1 MEDIK
6 RVAHKIFSEIKE
18 VPLIKVI
25 SQLLMKYLLMEEISD
40 LCFSSLLLM
49 LSIMSPKL
57 QRNLKVVV
65 LMSSMIKT
73 VMTWRVSILQ
83 VALGLEVQEK
93 RLIEHLCEYRVTA
106 SYNEVRRFRISTAF
120 WSGQSPLSKSN
131 SKAGLIRGISDNSDA
146 HLCTQ
151 NGIQQTHALAS
162 IICQLSSPDDGKMK
176 REDIPRW
183 KSQQLSKIQ
192 LSDIEIKAFAGE
204 KKNKN
209 ASVFSEVWSLIPQ
222 SFVPPNHH
230 TEKNK
235 QKEFFYSSNLV

>member
-1 MEDIK
+1 
-6 RVAHKIFSEIKE
+6 
-18 VPLIKVI
+18 
-25 SQLLMKYLLMEEISD
+25 MEEISD

-49 LSIMSPKL
+49 LSIMSPKF

-73 VMTWRVSILQ
+73 VMTSRVSILQ

-120 WSGQSPLSKSN
+120 WAGQSPLSKSN
-131 SKAGLIRGISDNSDA
+131 SKGGLIRGISDNSDA

-176 REDIPRW
+176 REDIPRL

-192 LSDIEIKAFAGE
+192 LSDIEIKTFADE
-204 KKNKN
+204 KKTKMP
-209 ASVFSEVWSLIPQ
+209 ASLAKFGVLSLK
-222 SFVPPNHH
+222 VLCH
-230 TEKNK
+230 
-235 QKEFFYSSNLV
+235 

>member
-1 MEDIK
+1 
-6 RVAHKIFSEIKE
+6 
-18 VPLIKVI
+18 
-25 SQLLMKYLLMEEISD
+25 MKYLLMVEISD

-49 LSIMSPKL
+49 LSIMSRKF

-73 VMTWRVSILQ
+73 AMTSRVSILQ

-176 REDIPRW
+176 REDIPRL

-192 LSDIEIKAFAGE
+192 LSDIEIYLCWRE
-204 KKNKN
+204 KNKN

-222 SFVPPNHH
+222 IFVPPNHH

-235 QKEFFYSSNLV
+235 QREFFIPQILCD

>member
-1 MEDIK
+1 
-6 RVAHKIFSEIKE
+6 
-18 VPLIKVI
+18 
-25 SQLLMKYLLMEEISD
+25 MEEISD

-49 LSIMSPKL
+49 LSIMSPKF

-73 VMTWRVSILQ
+73 VMTSRVSILQ

-120 WSGQSPLSKSN
+120 WAGQSPLSKSN
-131 SKAGLIRGISDNSDA
+131 SKGGLIRGISDNSDA

-176 REDIPRW
+176 RKDIPRL

-192 LSDIEIKAFAGE
+192 LSDIEIKTFADE
-204 KKNKN
+204 KKTKMPASLAKFGVLSLKVLCHRTIIQRRTNKKN
-209 ASVFSEVWSLIPQ
+209 FLFLKSCVINPSTPEFSGYNIRP
-222 SFVPPNHH
+222 
-230 TEKNK
+230 KNK
-235 QKEFFYSSNLV
+235 TG